1 MCLLCIVKSLCFRC
15 CWCFWFIF
23 ARDFRESA
31 INRECQQNRHI
42 GTYSTYGQQLT
53 SKCIFCKFLFDFT
66 LFSHCPYDYPRK
78 THTQTK
84 LSIIGNEV
92 LPFFSGIM
100 LFSMLCIKYVVVS
113 HSCWFNRFSFSM
125 YMFITTRALLLMSL
139 ILIAWLGSI
148 N

>member
-1 MCLLCIVKSLCFRC
+1 MCFCC

-42 GTYSTYGQQLT
+42 GTYSTHGQQLT
-53 SKCIFCKFLFDFT
+53 SKSIFCKFSFDFT
-66 LFSHCPYDYPRK
+66 LFSHCPYDYPKK
-78 THTQTK
+78 THTNKTVYHWK
-84 LSIIGNEV
+84 WSATVFLGY
-92 LPFFSGIM
+92 
-100 LFSMLCIKYVVVS
+100 YVVFYGVYKIRCCVALLLIQS
-113 HSCWFNRFSFSM
+113 LFIYIYM
-125 YMFITTRALLLMSL
+125 YMYIYTCVFITTRALLLMSI